1 MFPLFGLIF
10 SILPIILLIVAIYG
24 IVAWRRRRIVE
35 EADPGIGTVRRLY
48 FYIVSFVAL
57 MMASNGVVLII
68 RFLLDSIFGGPSVSS
83 SVNLLA
89 GGASLVVIGLPLWG
103 FHWWFMQRTVS
114 RMPVETRSIL
124 RKFYIYVVL
133 GVSIGLT
140 LNAAV
145 ELLQWA
151 FQTRD
156 FTAYHIGAAV
166 VWIPVWFFHWRLE
179 QSEGQPSEDT
189 LGIRRLYIYLV
200 SLATLIMLAAGLG
213 RTVHLL
219 FQSGY
224 DALVST
230 TVLLPDSTSVWRSS
244 VRDMLAIGIV
254 GAAAWSAHW
263 LYFARRDY
271 GSWLRQ
277 LYLYLF
283 AVLGGIVTMLVAL
296 GITINNVFT
305 WLLGVSTND
314 VASLHFNFLPGTL
327 AALAV
332 GFALW
337 SYHWMVARREAE
349 SSLYESRSAQRV
361 YSYIL
366 SAIGLGTVSIGIFA
380 LMTAVWGV
388 LIGLFREVIT
398 GKDLWHEALAA
409 SLTLAIIGLPLWGYY
424 WAKVQR
430 SAQDPD
436 TGDLSSLSRRV
447 FIFGALVVGVLL
459 VLGSASTLLFFL
471 LRDTLGTG
479 LDLGPLQD
487 VRVPLSIIVAAVFF
501 LVYYWGVYRQDR
513 AQGPEREQAPPT
525 IKDVTMLIGPG
536 GESLV
541 NSLENA
547 LGYSVRTMHW
557 TDQDAILP
565 SLSDDDCRE
574 VARKVSAASGSR
586 VLVIPESQSLRVLSY
601 R

>member
-1 MFPLFGLIF
+1 MFPLFRLIF
-10 SILPIILLIVAIYG
+10 TILPIILLVVAIYG
-24 IVAWRRRRIVE
+24 IMAWRRRRVDE
-35 EADPGIGTVRRLY
+35 DADPGIGTVRRLY

-68 RFLLDSIFGGPSVSS
+68 RFLLDSIFGGPVVSS
-83 SVNLLA
+83 SVIPIAA
-89 GGASLVVIGLPLWG
+89 GISLTTIGLPLWG

-151 FQTRD
+151 FLTRG

-166 VWIPVWFFHWRLE
+166 VWIPVWIFHWRLE

-189 LGIRRLYIYLV
+189 VGIRRLYIYLV
-200 SLATLIMLAAGLG
+200 SLAALIMLFAGLG
-213 RTVHLL
+213 RTVQLL
-219 FQSGY
+219 IQSGY

-230 TVLLPDSTSVWRSS
+230 SVLLPAGNGVWRSS
-244 VRDMLAIGIV
+244 LRNMLAIGIV
-254 GAAAWSAHW
+254 GAFVWSAHW

-283 AVLGGIVTMLVAL
+283 AVLGGIVTMLIAL
-296 GITINNVFT
+296 GIAINNAFT
-305 WLLGVSTND
+305 WLLGVSTTSD
-314 VASLHFNFLPGTL
+314 ASIHFSFIPGTL

-332 GFALW
+332 GIALW
-337 SYHWMVARREAE
+337 SYHWLVAQREAE
-349 SSLYESRSAQRV
+349 FSLHESRSAQRV

-366 SAIGLGTVSIGIFA
+366 SAIGLATVSIGIFA
-380 LMTAVWGV
+380 LVAAVWRV
-388 LIGLFREVIT
+388 LIGVFRELIA
-398 GKDLWHEALAA
+398 GRDLWREPLAA

-436 TGDLSSLSRRV
+436 MGDLSSLSRRV
-447 FIFGALVVGVLL
+447 FIFGTLVVGVLS

-471 LRDTLGTG
+471 LRDALGTG
-479 LDLGPLQD
+479 LDLGTLQD
-487 VRVPLSIIVAAVFF
+487 VGAPLSIIVAAVFF

-513 AQGPEREQAPPT
+513 AQGPEEEHAPPI
-525 IKDVTMLIGPG
+525 IKDVTILMGAG
-536 GESLV
+536 GEGLV
-541 NSLENA
+541 SRLENA
-547 LGYSVRTMHW
+547 LGYNVRTMRW
-557 TDQDAILP
+557 ADQDAVLP
-565 SLSDDDCRE
+565 DLSDDDCRE
-574 VARKVSAASGSR
+574 VARRVGAASGSR
-586 VLVIPESQSLRVLSY
+586 VLVIPEAAAMRVLSY